1 MKLRLLVLISLIAL
15 AAHAEEWQVDR
26 AHSAAQFSVRHLM
39 VSTVRG
45 QFGKLTGTVSYDPKN
60 PAAASVQAEV
70 DLASIDTRVPKR
82 DAHLKSADFFDVA
95 KYPTATFHSTK
106 IEPAGPNKLK
116 IIGDLTMHGITKQV
130 VFDVDG
136 VGAPVKDPA
145 GLRMGATAT
154 TKISRKEFGI
164 LWNRL
169 TEAGGVTV
177 GDEVTI
183 TIDAELIRRTG
194 Q

>member
-1 MKLRLLVLISLIAL
+1 
-15 AAHAEEWQVDR
+15 
-26 AHSAAQFSVRHLM
+26 M

-45 QFGKLTGTVSYDPKN
+45 QFGKLTGTARYDPAN

-70 DLASIDTRVPKR
+70 DMSSIDTRELKR

-95 KYPTATFHSTK
+95 KYPTATFRSTK
-106 IEPAGPNKLK
+106 IEAAGPNKLK
-116 IIGDLTMHGITKQV
+116 VTGDLTMHGITKQV

-136 VGAPVKDPA
+136 VGEPVKDRA
-145 GLRMGATAT
+145 GLRMGSTAT

-169 TEAGGVTV
+169 TEAGGVTA

-183 TIDAELIRRTG
+183 TIDVELIRRAG
-194 Q
+194 

>member
-1 MKLRLLVLISLIAL
+1 MTLRLLVVFSLIAL
-15 AAHAEEWQVDR
+15 AAPAEEWRLDP
-26 AHSAAQFSVRHLM
+26 AHSSAQFSVRHLM
-39 VSTVRG
+39 ISTVRG
-45 QFGKLTGTVSYDPKN
+45 QFGKLTGTVRYDPAN

-70 DLASIDTRVPKR
+70 DVSSIDTREPKR
-82 DAHLKSADFFDVA
+82 DAQLKSADFFDVT
-95 KYPTATFHSTK
+95 KYPTATFRSTK

-116 IIGDLTMHGITKQV
+116 ITGDLTMHGITKQV

-136 VGAPVKDPA
+136 LGEPVKDRA
-145 GLRMGATAT
+145 GLRIGATAT

-183 TIDAELIRRTG
+183 TIDAELIRRAG
-194 Q
+194 